1 MGNLKSDLPSIK
13 TTTRKKSFNMKNNIY
28 PKNYKSLLDLT
39 DTQVAIKLVKDTFE
53 RELAKELDL
62 MRVSAPLFVEPE
74 TGLNDNLSGYEKAV
88 SFVVNEDEKNLEIV
102 QSLAKWKR
110 YALNKYNIN
119 GLYTDMNAIR
129 RFEDL
134 DNLHSLYV
142 DQWDWERRLTKEE
155 RSLKTLKRIVRKIY
169 RAFCKTY
176 NKIIKNYP
184 VLQSN
189 LPNNIVFIAT
199 KELEKRYPSLSRKER
214 ENAICKEYGAV
225 FLIGIGGKLKDGQP
239 HDARAADYDDW
250 KMNGDILLWYEPL
263 QIAFELSSMG
273 IRVDAESLVKQLKAK
288 GEEYKLEMPYH
299 KQILNGEL
307 PLSIGGGIGQSRLCM
322 YLLKKVHIGEVQSSY
337 WPDEDIKEFKK
348 YNVNLL

>member
-1 MGNLKSDLPSIK
+1 
-13 TTTRKKSFNMKNNIY
+13 MKNNIY
-28 PKNYKSLLDLT
+28 PKNYKSVLDLV
-39 DTQVAIKLVKDTFE
+39 DTQIAIKLIKDTFE

-74 TGLNDNLSGYEKAV
+74 TGLNDNLSGVEKAV
-88 SFVVNEDEKNLEIV
+88 NFVVNEDEKNLEIV

-110 YALNKYNIN
+110 YALNKYNID

-142 DQWDWERRLTKEE
+142 DQWDWERRLTPEE
-155 RSLKTLKRIVRKIY
+155 RKMGTLKRVVKRIY
-169 RAFCKTY
+169 KAFLKTY
-176 NKIIKNYP
+176 KLLIKKYPQLENKD
-184 VLQSN
+184 
-189 LPNNIVFIAT
+189 LPKDVVFVTT
-199 KELEKRYPSLSRKER
+199 KELEAKYPNLSRKER
-214 ENAICKEYGAV
+214 ENAICKEYGVV

-273 IRVDAESLVKQLKAK
+273 IRVNKDSLVKQLKAK
-288 GEEYKLEMPYH
+288 GEECKLEMPYH
-299 KQILNGEL
+299 KQILNDEL

-337 WPDEDIKEFKK
+337 WPEEDIKEFKK